1 VNPASAAAGPEL
13 RDIHLP
19 PAPGW
24 WPPAPG
30 WWLLALVVLALL
42 ALLLVYLYRSWQ
54 RRRHRRA
61 VLAELDRCIATA
73 RGDPAALATA
83 LSRFLRRMARR
94 SSPAAVALSGDAW
107 LQHLDR
113 GTGSDEFTAG
123 VGRVLVDA
131 PFRPAAQYDAAALS
145 ALVRRWTRRVL
156 DEERARA

>member
-24 WPPAPG
+24 WPPALG
-30 WWLLALVVLALL
+30 WWLLALLAGALL
-42 ALLLVYLYRSWQ
+42 TLLLVYLYRSWQ
-54 RRRHRRA
+54 RRRRRRA
-61 VLAELDRCIATA
+61 VLAELDRCIAAA

-83 LSRFLRRMARR
+83 LSHFLRRMSRR
-94 SSPAAVALSGDAW
+94 SSPGAVALSGDAW

-123 VGRVLVDA
+123 VGRALIEA
-131 PFRPAAQYDAAALS
+131 PFRRAAHYDAAALS